1 MRPAAILQC
10 ETTFPPRLTYFCPF
24 PDNLVANRQHR
35 SPTGDKLERS
45 KVSVMISTRLLR
57 RLAPRL
63 ATLSIA
69 ILGLSIAAGGA
80 SGQGGQ
86 QAVLLGT
93 FGDWGAYSADA
104 GGAKVC
110 YALSQ
115 PRERRP
121 ETLRRGP
128 GYIFVSFRPSENV
141 SNEIAVVMGFPTQDG
156 QVARGVVDGN
166 AFDFVTRG
174 ENVWVAEAAD
184 ESRVVDAFVRGRQLE
199 LNVTSAR
206 GNATTDI
213 FSLSGFT
220 AAMRRAQQ
228 ECG

>member
-1 MRPAAILQC
+1 
-10 ETTFPPRLTYFCPF
+10 
-24 PDNLVANRQHR
+24 VANRHQ
-35 SPTGDKLERS
+35 PFTDGTKPKRS
-45 KVSVMISTRLLR
+45 KVSVMITSRLLR
-57 RLAPRL
+57 RLAPYL

-69 ILGLSIAAGGA
+69 ALGLVTTAGSVHA
-80 SGQGGQ
+80 QGGQ

-93 FGDWGAYSADA
+93 FGDWGAYTADA

-115 PRERRP
+115 PSERRP

-156 QVARGVVDGN
+156 QNARGVVDGTT
-166 AFDFVTRG
+166 FSFVTRG
-174 ENVWVAEAAD
+174 ENAWVADAAD
-184 ESRVVDAFVRGRQLE
+184 ESRIVDAFVRGRQLE

-213 FSLSGFT
+213 YSLSGFT

-228 ECG
+228 ECS